1 MRIRKSLL
9 LILTAVAAL
18 TSCKTQYDLLLE
30 SYDTPAKY
38 KAAFQYFESKKY
50 EKAASLFESLSIETK
65 NTPQEDT
72 VQFYWALSNYNA
84 EDYTTAE
91 SNFDQYVNVFP
102 HSTFSTEA
110 KFLRIDCL
118 YRKTYNYQLDQ
129 QPTYRA
135 LTAIQEYL
143 YEEADSPYRDRCL
156 VMQKDLN
163 ERLDK
168 KALESAKLYYG
179 MEDYLAAYTA
189 FRNVI
194 KDDPDNVYRE
204 DLMYYE
210 AMAAYRFALNSI
222 PQKQKERYMTFA
234 DSYFNFAGEFPES
247 KHRRELDGLYRKS
260 QKFIGT
266 SSEETAESAAETK
279 TTEEK

>member
-1 MRIRKSLL
+1 MRITKPAT
-9 LILTAVAAL
+9 LILLTAVMAL
-18 TSCKTQYDLLLE
+18 SSCKTQYDLLLE
-30 SYDTPAKY
+30 SYDTSAKY
-38 KAAFQYFESKKY
+38 KAAFQYFEAKKY
-50 EKAASLFESLSIETK
+50 EKAAALFESLALETK

-84 EDYTTAE
+84 QDYTTAE
-91 SNFDQYVNVFP
+91 SNFDQYVSVFP

-110 KFLRIDCL
+110 KYLRIDCL
-118 YRKTYNYQLDQ
+118 YRKTYNYELDQ
-129 QPTYRA
+129 QPTYKA

-143 YEEADSPYRDRCL
+143 YEESDSPYRDRC
-156 VMQKDLN
+156 VAMQKDLN

-179 MEDYLAAYTA
+179 MEDYLASYTA

-210 AMAAYRFALNSI
+210 AMSSYKYAYNSI

-234 DSYFNFAGEFPES
+234 DSYFNFVGEFPNS
-247 KHRRELDGLYRKS
+247 RHRKELDGLYKKV
-260 QKFIGT
+260 QKYVGGSMT
-266 SSEETAESAAETK
+266 ENEES
-279 TTEEK
+279 TEKK